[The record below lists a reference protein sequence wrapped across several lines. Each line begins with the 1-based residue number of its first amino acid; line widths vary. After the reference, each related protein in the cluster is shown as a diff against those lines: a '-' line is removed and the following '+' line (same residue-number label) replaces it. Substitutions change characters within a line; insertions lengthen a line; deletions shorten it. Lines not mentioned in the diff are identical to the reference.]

1 MWVSISDGSSETQ
14 PGGLSE
20 QNATCSTSVV
30 TDAQGAAEIV
40 VDWDECEANAVC
52 EGILPEIFSVDE
64 DDNLQV
70 SNFHPPAELLDQVQ
84 EAVDMCPKRALML
97 KRASQ

>member
-1 MWVSISDGSSETQ
+1 MARI
-14 PGGLSE
+14 
-20 QNATCSTSVV
+20 ATCSTAVV
-30 TDAQGAAEIV
+30 TDAQGAEIV

-52 EGILPEIFSVDE
+52 EGILPEIFSVDD

-70 SNFHPPAELLDQVQ
+70 SNFHPPAELLDKVA

-97 KRASQ
+97 KRSGQ

>member
-1 MWVSISDGSSETQ
+1 
-14 PGGLSE
+14 
-20 QNATCSTSVV
+20 V
-30 TDAQGAAEIV
+30 TEAQGAAEIV

-52 EGILPEIFSVDE
+52 EGILPEIFSVDD

>member
-1 MWVSISDGSSETQ
+1 MRSLNLTTRQ
-14 PGGLSE
+14 KTPGAGLLGRI
-20 QNATCSTSVV
+20 ATCSTAVV

-52 EGILPEIFSVDE
+52 EGILPEIFSVDD

-97 KRASQ
+97 KRAAQ